1 MRWEESCDMDECLLY
16 QQQDVCKLYK
26 IMRIM
31 DGILG
36 GILNFSFHDEYFFGK
51 F

>member
-1 MRWEESCDMDECLLY
+1 MRWKESCDMDECLLY
-16 QQQDVCKLYK
+16 QQQAVCKLCE

-36 GILNFSFHDEYFFGK
+36 GILNFSLYDEEVLRK